1 MGDPRRAP
9 GVSLQTVIPRPFL
22 EVAHV
27 CVLAVVSILTP
38 CAARRSLA
46 SRRPVVMVAHVVP
59 LELRSSALRGWAAP
73 RSRSSPATPG
83 SAAAS
88 RWLVAV
94 LPAAAAFVLTAH
106 PQLES
111 IPLVHHV
118 SPPVS
123 HVSVGEGRLSRHCPA
138 GRLPQDVVDELGDD
152 PDNKIA
158 LVPDPVKF
166 VKPHPLPCGV
176 NTTLAW

>member
-1 MGDPRRAP
+1 M
-9 GVSLQTVIPRPFL
+9 I
-22 EVAHV
+22 VAH
-27 CVLAVVSILTP
+27 I
-38 CAARRSLA
+38 
-46 SRRPVVMVAHVVP
+46 VP
-59 LELRSSALRGWAAP
+59 LKLCSSALRGLAAARGRP
-73 RSRSSPATPG
+73 PAATPG
-83 SAAAS
+83 SAVAS

-94 LPAAAAFVLTAH
+94 LSAAAALVLTAH

-138 GRLPQDVVDELGDD
+138 GRLPQDVVHELGDD